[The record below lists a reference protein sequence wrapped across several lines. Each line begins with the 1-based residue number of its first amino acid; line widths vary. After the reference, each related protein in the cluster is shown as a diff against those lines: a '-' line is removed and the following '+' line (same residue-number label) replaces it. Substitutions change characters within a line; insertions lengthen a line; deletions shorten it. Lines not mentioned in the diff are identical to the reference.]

1 MRSSRC
7 CAVIT
12 RGAGGLWPAAL
23 GTSSSPRISQKP
35 EATKANSPNATT
47 GKSQR
52 ARDTVLPPPVADC
65 ANFSCANAE
74 ARNGPGSPWGKSR
87 VAPRPAGRPA
97 DKARGGRI
105 SGIFDRGATQ
115 SAGLRRGSNAV
126 GFLPRACMGITISL
140 RVSAPATGAKTARLF
155 VSADSDETVA
165 GGETDWRSSFLCSGI
180 PAPEATLSVTG
191 AVLAVAASSWEEN
204 TPFVI
209 GCSVAG
215 ISPEGL
221 SRTRKSATFSRLSI
235 FSFRTC
241 RIFSGRTKV
250 HPPVLDNL
258 YSAMGYVR
266 CVCQST
272 SMDFPS

>member
-1 MRSSRC
+1 MRSSC
-7 CAVIT
+7 CGAVIT
-12 RGAGGLWPAAL
+12 RGTGGLWPAAL
-23 GTSSSPRISQKP
+23 GTSSSPRNSQKP

-52 ARDTVLPPPVADC
+52 ARDTGFLVSQDVVELTVRDILFGADGCGEDTVLPPNMPDC
-65 ANFSCANAE
+65 ANFSCANAK
-74 ARNGPGSPWGKSR
+74 ARNGP
-87 VAPRPAGRPA
+87 
-97 DKARGGRI
+97 
-105 SGIFDRGATQ
+105 
-115 SAGLRRGSNAV
+115 
-126 GFLPRACMGITISL
+126 
-140 RVSAPATGAKTARLF
+140 RLL

-165 GGETDWRSSFLCSGI
+165 EGETDWRSSFLCSGI

-215 ISPEGL
+215 ISPERL
-221 SRTRKSATFSRLSI
+221 SRTRKSATFSRLST

-241 RIFSGRTKV
+241 RIFSGRAKV

-266 CVCQST
+266 CACQST